1 MRVAVGHGAAPYRGN
16 SSLSRG
22 GACLI
27 LPAMPEL
34 PEVETVARG
43 LAQVWDGRR
52 FVSVETRRAGL
63 RVPFPKDFA
72 RRLTGRT
79 VEAVGR
85 RAKYLVVR
93 LDGGLVMLGHLGMSG
108 RMTIGALRNEP
119 PGPHDHVEWVT
130 DQGISVTLTDPRRF
144 GLFALCEASDLG
156 GHPLL
161 AGIGPEPLD
170 EAFDAGVLA
179 KALAGK
185 TGPIKTVL
193 LDQKVVAGLGN
204 IYVCESL
211 FRAEISPLR
220 PAGSLSRAEVGRL
233 VPLIKAV
240 LSEAVAAGGSTLRDH
255 ARPDGELGYFQHS
268 FQVYGREGE
277 TCPGCP
283 GAPACGGILRMT
295 QAGRSTFYCAKR
307 QR

>member
-1 MRVAVGHGAAPYRGN
+1 
-16 SSLSRG
+16 
-22 GACLI
+22 
-27 LPAMPEL
+27 MPEL
-34 PEVETVARG
+34 HEVETVAKG

-63 RVPFPKDFA
+63 RLPFPRDFA
-72 RRLTGRT
+72 KRLTGRT
-79 VEAVGR
+79 VEKVGR

-108 RMTIGALRNEP
+108 RMTIGSLRNAP

-144 GLFALCEASDLG
+144 GLMTLCDASELAS
-156 GHPLL
+156 HPLL

-170 EAFDAGVLA
+170 DAFDAGVLA
-179 KALAGK
+179 EALAGK
-185 TGPIKTVL
+185 SGPIKTVL

-211 FRAEISPLR
+211 FRSGISPLR
-220 PAGSLSRAEVGRL
+220 AAGCLSRAEVGRL
-233 VPLIKAV
+233 LPEIKAV
-240 LSEAVAAGGSTLRDH
+240 LREAIAAGGSTLRDH

-277 TCPGCP
+277 SCPGCP
-283 GAPACGGILRMT
+283 GAPECGGISRIT

-307 QR
+307 QG

>member
-1 MRVAVGHGAAPYRGN
+1 
-16 SSLSRG
+16 
-22 GACLI
+22 
-27 LPAMPEL
+27 MPEL

-52 FVSVETRRAGL
+52 FISVETRRAGL

-72 RRLTGRT
+72 KRLTGRH
-79 VEAVGR
+79 VESVGR

-93 LDGGLVMLGHLGMSG
+93 LEGGLVMLGHLGMSG
-108 RMTIGALRNEP
+108 RMSISPLRNAP

-130 DQGISVTLTDPRRF
+130 DHGISVTLTDPRRF
-144 GLFALCEASDLG
+144 GLFTLCEVPELAA
-156 GHPLL
+156 HALL

-170 EAFDAGVLA
+170 DSFDADVLA
-179 KALAGK
+179 EALKGK
-185 TGPIKTVL
+185 SGPIKTVL

-220 PAGSLSRAEVGRL
+220 PAGALSRAEVGRL

-240 LSEAVAAGGSTLRDH
+240 LTEAVAAGGSTLRDH

-277 TCPGCP
+277 PCPACP
-283 GAPACGGILRMT
+283 GAPECGGIQRIT
-295 QAGRSTFYCAKR
+295 QGGRSTFHCAKR